1 MKKPPLLFID
11 RILAGKWYK
20 QLLIPLI
27 TCLVVLL
34 VVSAFYFSS
43 RKGPWSEK
51 LAQAFVDMTNPET
64 MHDSIYY
71 NQHIN
76 YEVGQS
82 SSLVSDPK
90 KPDFLT
96 VLGFVTI
103 YILGTIVFTGLLI
116 ATITSIWR
124 SRSERFRRGA
134 VKYRFSN
141 HIVFLGYNS
150 LIPGMIQ
157 KICEDEKNNIKD
169 VRIVVGVEENA
180 SGVCDKIKNR
190 LYEDYRNRVVV
201 LKADSCNR
209 KDLKRLRIT
218 HAKEVY
224 IIGEHDDAYNL
235 KCYRTIYELSLC
247 DYSKGSRMPECYVNL
262 HSQATLTL
270 FRTYA
275 SADEMGIDFTQFHSF
290 SFYDEWAKY
299 MIMEHWTSSE
309 NRQDHF
315 IIAGM
320 TEMGIALARKI
331 VLLCHK
337 PTIDNPNKEKHIITL
352 IDNDMVAKSKLFI
365 IQNQDFFDRC
375 HYTIKTRQEHL
386 THGPEAGMDLLD
398 VAFEFIEGG
407 LSDEQIRMNLCDLAL
422 DDKKATTIAIC
433 YDDPQQNIA
442 MGLSLPKVFNGEKCD
457 ARVWI
462 YQPTLGDLGKY
473 LESNQ
478 YAYFETFGMSGD
490 NLDVR
495 NKKCSDRAMLINHFF
510 LHKKE
515 PTIDFSKTFL
525 IKTEWEGADIAK
537 RWICIRHA
545 EFIPVLKKYKDNHS
559 KMIEEELKTNMTKME
574 RNRSTSDI
582 FLFGETD
589 LYSLKNDFYSKYIT
603 VLIDSIAEEELK

>member
-76 YEVGQS
+76 YEAGQS

-96 VLGFVTI
+96 VIGFVTI

-134 VKYRFSN
+134 VKYRFSD

-157 KICEDEKNNIKD
+157 RICKEDKE

-218 HAKEVY
+218 HADEVY

-247 DYSKGSRMPECYVNL
+247 DYSKGTKMPECYVNL

-299 MIMEHWTSSE
+299 MIKKHWTDRE
-309 NRQDHF
+309 DILDHF

-320 TEMGIALARKI
+320 TEMSIALARKT

-337 PTIDNPNKEKHIITL
+337 PNSKKRTIITL
-352 IDNDMVAKSKLFI
+352 IDNDIVSKAKLFI

-375 HYTIKTRQEHL
+375 QYTIKTRQEPL
-386 THGPEAGMDLLD
+386 TYEPAEDMDLLD
-398 VAFEFIEGG
+398 VTFEFVEGD
-407 LSDEQIRMNLCDLAL
+407 LSDEEIRLNLNNIAHDET
-422 DDKKATTIAIC
+422 KSTTIAIC
-433 YDDPQQNIA
+433 YDDPQQNITI
-442 MGLSLPKVFNGEKCD
+442 GLSLPKVFNGDNCNTH
-457 ARVWI
+457 VWI

-473 LESNQ
+473 MESDR
-478 YAYFETFGMSGD
+478 YANFTTFGISGED
-490 NLDVR
+490 LDVR
-495 NKKCSDRAMLINHFF
+495 NKKRTDQAKLINHFF
-510 LHKKE
+510 LHKEE
-515 PTIDFSKTFL
+515 PTIDFSKKFL
-525 IKTEWEGADIAK
+525 IKTEWEGIDIAK

-545 EFIPVLKKYKDNHS
+545 EFIPFLARFKDDDS
-559 KMIEEELKTNMTKME
+559 KMTDVE
-574 RNRSTSDI
+574 RKRSAADI
-582 FLFGETD
+582 FLFGEEN
-589 LYSLKNDFYSKYIT
+589 LYSLKNDFYGNYIN
-603 VLIDSIAEEELK
+603 VLKTSIAKKELT